1 MEEQEVLT
9 WFETPTIFWSQ
20 PHNTPLPMKLVP
32 KHSAL
37 MLLVNRSAGMGTP
50 LRVVHENILGAWGG
64 EVTERPDESKHLV
77 ISFNMVE
84 VRSYR
89 KEL

>member
-1 MEEQEVLT
+1 
-9 WFETPTIFWSQ
+9 
-20 PHNTPLPMKLVP
+20 
-32 KHSAL
+32 
-37 MLLVNRSAGMGTP
+37 MGTP
-50 LRVVHENILGAWGG
+50 FRVVHENILGAWGG